1 MTRPPRHDGGHGPLL
16 PFVEVEQGPLERRR
30 IYALR
35 QDRVRSQRTGTELR
49 VDRLFVPD
57 WVNVVA
63 FDEDDHL
70 LLVRQWRF
78 GTNEFTVEIPA
89 GGLEPG
95 ENPVEGGLRE
105 LVEETGHT
113 PVDRGSVVVL
123 GATRPNAAF
132 MNNRC
137 TTVFVPRA
145 RRTAPL
151 SLDPAEEVEVLRVPR
166 MAIDDLL
173 RRGAARCASPHGQP
187 GGAPDPRTMGTPDTD
202 GLLDNSLVV
211 VALHLWRLHEGR

>member
-1 MTRPPRHDGGHGPLL
+1 MTRPSRHDGGHGPLL
-16 PFVEVEQGPLERRR
+16 PFVEVEQGTLERRR

-35 QDRVRSQRTGTELR
+35 QDRVRSQRTGTELH
-49 VDRLFVPD
+49 VDRLFAPD

-95 ENPVEGGLRE
+95 EDPVQGGLRE

-113 PVDRGSVVVL
+113 PVDPDAVVVL

-145 RRTAPL
+145 KKTAAL
-151 SLDPAEEVEVLRVPR
+151 SLDPAEEVEVLRIPR
-166 MAIDDLL
+166 ADIDDLL
-173 RRGAARCASPHGQP
+173 VRGARRCAGR
-187 GGAPDPRTMGTPDTD
+187 DVD
-202 GLLDNSLVV
+202 GDALLDNSLVV
-211 VALHLWRLHEGR
+211 VALHLWRLHAVR